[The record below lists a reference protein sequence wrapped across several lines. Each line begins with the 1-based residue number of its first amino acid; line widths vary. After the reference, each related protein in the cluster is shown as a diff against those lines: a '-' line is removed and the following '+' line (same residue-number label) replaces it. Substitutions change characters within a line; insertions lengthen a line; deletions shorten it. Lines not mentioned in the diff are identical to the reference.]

1 MNNLCPIY
9 LCPICASPLSAH
21 DKSLACEQRHQFD
34 LAKEGYVNLLPVQN
48 KKSKNPGDN
57 KEMMQARREFLDRG
71 FYQSLSDKVNSMAQQ
86 ALATVETPNILDL
99 GCGEG
104 YYTHRLAL
112 AIMDANN
119 ATAANLDSGLAP
131 QISGLDISK
140 SAIRYAAKRYK
151 SISFCVA
158 SAYATPFADASQD
171 LVTRIYA
178 PSQDTELAR
187 IIKTDGYLLT
197 VTPAAEHLFE
207 LKQKI
212 YQTPEKHAM
221 KIEDIAGF
229 EVIEQQRLTDEIT
242 LTQAKDS
249 KNLLEMTPLA
259 WKMGDEQKAAIYA
272 TDLTLTLDFNITLYQ
287 RQA

>member
-1 MNNLCPIY
+1 MNY
-9 LCPICASPLSAH
+9 LCPICARPLSAQ
-21 DKSLACEQRHQFD
+21 DKSLVCEQRHQFD

-57 KEMMQARREFLDRG
+57 KEMMQARREFLDQG
-71 FYQSLSDKVNSMAQQ
+71 FYQSLSDKVNSIAQQ
-86 ALATVETPNILDL
+86 ALIAVNTPTILDL

-104 YYTHRLAL
+104 YYTHRLAQAVATL
-112 AIMDANN
+112 NDAN
-119 ATAANLDSGLAP
+119 TTP
-131 QISGLDISK
+131 QIAGLDISK

-151 SISFCVA
+151 TISFCVA
-158 SAYATPFADASQD
+158 SAYNTPFADASQD

-178 PSQDTELAR
+178 PSQDAELAR
-187 IIKTDGYLLT
+187 IIKVGGYLLT

-212 YQTPEKHAM
+212 YQTPEKHDM
-221 KIEDIAGF
+221 TIEEIADF
-229 EVIEQQRLTDEIT
+229 EVVEQQRLTEEIT

-259 WKMGDEQKAAIYA
+259 WKMNDEQKAQLYA
-272 TDLTLTLDFNITLYQ
+272 TDLTLTLDFNITLYK
-287 RQA
+287 RTT

>member
-1 MNNLCPIY
+1 MNY
-9 LCPICASPLSAH
+9 LCPICARPLSAQ
-21 DKSLACEQRHQFD
+21 DKSLVCERRHQFD

-57 KEMMQARREFLDRG
+57 KEMMQARREFLDQG
-71 FYQSLSDKVNSMAQQ
+71 FYQSLSDKVNSIAQQ
-86 ALATVETPNILDL
+86 ALIAVNTPTILDL

-104 YYTHRLAL
+104 YYTHRLAQAVATL
-112 AIMDANN
+112 NDAN
-119 ATAANLDSGLAP
+119 TTP
-131 QISGLDISK
+131 QIAGLDISK

-151 SISFCVA
+151 TISFCVA
-158 SAYATPFADASQD
+158 SAYNTPFADASQD

-178 PSQDTELAR
+178 PSQDAELAR
-187 IIKTDGYLLT
+187 IIKVGGYLLT

-212 YQTPEKHAM
+212 YQTPEKHDM
-221 KIEDIAGF
+221 TIEEIAGF
-229 EVIEQQRLTDEIT
+229 EVVEQQRLTEEIT

-259 WKMGDEQKAAIYA
+259 WKMNDEQKAQLYA
-272 TDLTLTLDFNITLYQ
+272 TDLTLTLDFNITLYK
-287 RQA
+287 RTT

>member
-1 MNNLCPIY
+1 MNHLCPTY
-9 LCPICASPLSAH
+9 LCPICARPLSAQ

-57 KEMMQARREFLDRG
+57 KEMMQARREFLDQG
-71 FYQSLSDKVNSMAQQ
+71 FYQSLSDKVNSIAEQ
-86 ALATVETPNILDL
+86 ALASVDAPNILDL

-104 YYTHRLAL
+104 YYTHRLAQV
-112 AIMDANN
+112 MAN
-119 ATAANLDSGLAP
+119 AAP
-131 QISGLDISK
+131 QIAGLDISK

-178 PSQDTELAR
+178 PSQDNELAR

-212 YQTPEKHAM
+212 YQTPEKHDM

-229 EVIEQQRLTDEIT
+229 DVVEQQRLTDEIT
-242 LTQAKDS
+242 LTQAKDA

-259 WKMGDEQKAAIYA
+259 WKMNDEQKAVIYA
-272 TDLTLTLDFNITLYQ
+272 ADLTLTLDFNITLYK
-287 RQA
+287 RTA

>member
-1 MNNLCPIY
+1 MNY
-9 LCPICASPLSAH
+9 LCPICARPLSAQ
-21 DKSLACEQRHQFD
+21 DKSLTCDQRHQFD

-57 KEMMQARREFLDRG
+57 KEMMQARREFLDQG
-71 FYQSLSDKVNSMAQQ
+71 FYQSLSDKVNSIAQQ
-86 ALATVETPNILDL
+86 ALTAVNAPNILDL

-104 YYTHRLAL
+104 YYTHRLAQAM
-112 AIMDANN
+112 AIHNDAN
-119 ATAANLDSGLAP
+119 TTP
-131 QISGLDISK
+131 QIAGLDISK

-151 SISFCVA
+151 TISFCVA
-158 SAYATPFADASQD
+158 SAYNTPFADASQD

-178 PSQDTELAR
+178 PSQDAELAR
-187 IIKTDGYLLT
+187 IIKTEGYLLT

-212 YQTPEKHAM
+212 YQTPEKHDM

-229 EVIEQQRLTDEIT
+229 ELIEQQRLTDQIT

-259 WKMGDEQKAAIYA
+259 WKMSDEQKAEIYA
-272 TDLTLTLDFNITLYQ
+272 ADLTLTLDFNITLYK
-287 RQA
+287 RTA

>member
-1 MNNLCPIY
+1 MNY
-9 LCPICASPLSAH
+9 LCPICARPLSAQ
-21 DKSLACEQRHQFD
+21 DKSLVCEQRHQFD

-57 KEMMQARREFLDRG
+57 KEMMQARREFLDQG
-71 FYQSLSDKVNSMAQQ
+71 FYQSLSDKVNSIAQQ
-86 ALATVETPNILDL
+86 ALIAVNTPTILDL

-104 YYTHRLAL
+104 YYTHRLAQAVATL
-112 AIMDANN
+112 NDAN
-119 ATAANLDSGLAP
+119 TTP
-131 QISGLDISK
+131 QIAGLDISK

-151 SISFCVA
+151 TISFCVA
-158 SAYATPFADASQD
+158 SAYNTPFADASQD

-178 PSQDTELAR
+178 PSQDAELAR
-187 IIKTDGYLLT
+187 IIKVGGYLLT

-212 YQTPEKHAM
+212 YQTPEKHDM
-221 KIEDIAGF
+221 TIEEIAGF
-229 EVIEQQRLTDEIT
+229 EVVEQQRLTEEIT

-259 WKMGDEQKAAIYA
+259 WKMNDEQKAQLYA
-272 TDLTLTLDFNITLYQ
+272 TDLTLTLDFNITLYK
-287 RQA
+287 RTT

>member
-1 MNNLCPIY
+1 MNY
-9 LCPICASPLSAH
+9 LCPICARPLSAQ
-21 DKSLACEQRHQFD
+21 DKSLVCEQRHQFD

-57 KEMMQARREFLDRG
+57 KEMMQARREFLDQG
-71 FYQSLSDKVNSMAQQ
+71 FYQSLSDKVNSIAQQ
-86 ALATVETPNILDL
+86 ALIAVNAPSILDL

-104 YYTHRLAL
+104 YYTHRLAQAVATL
-112 AIMDANN
+112 NDAN
-119 ATAANLDSGLAP
+119 TTP
-131 QISGLDISK
+131 QIAGLDISK

-151 SISFCVA
+151 TISFCVA
-158 SAYATPFADASQD
+158 SAYNTPSANASQD

-178 PSQDTELAR
+178 PSQDAELAR
-187 IIKTDGYLLT
+187 IIKVGGYLLT

-212 YQTPEKHAM
+212 YQTPEKHDM
-221 KIEDIAGF
+221 TFEEIAGF
-229 EVIEQQRLTDEIT
+229 VVVEQQRLTEEIT

-259 WKMGDEQKAAIYA
+259 WKMNDEQKAQLYA
-272 TDLTLTLDFNITLYQ
+272 TDLTLTLDFNITLYK
-287 RQA
+287 RTT

>member
-1 MNNLCPIY
+1 MNNLCPTY
-9 LCPICASPLSAH
+9 LCPICAGPLSLH

-57 KEMMQARREFLDRG
+57 KEMMQARREFLDQG
-71 FYQSLSDKVNSMAQQ
+71 FYQSLSDKVNSIAQQ
-86 ALATVETPNILDL
+86 ALTAVSAPNVLDL

-104 YYTHRLAL
+104 YYTHRLAQV
-112 AIMDANN
+112 ISN
-119 ATAANLDSGLAP
+119 TEP
-131 QISGLDISK
+131 QIAGLDISK

-151 SISFCVA
+151 SINFCVA

-178 PSQDTELAR
+178 PSQDAELAR
-187 IIKTDGYLLT
+187 IIKIDGYLIT

-212 YQTPEKHAM
+212 YQTPEKHDM
-221 KIEDIAGF
+221 TVEEIAGF
-229 EVIEQQRLTDEIT
+229 TLVEQQRLTDVIT

-259 WKMGDEQKAAIYA
+259 WKMNDEQKAVLYA
-272 TDLTLTLDFNITLYQ
+272 ADLTLTLDFHITLYK
-287 RQA
+287 RTA

>member
-1 MNNLCPIY
+1 MNY
-9 LCPICASPLSAH
+9 LCPICARPLSAQ
-21 DKSLACEQRHQFD
+21 DKSLVCEQRHQFD

-57 KEMMQARREFLDRG
+57 KEMMQARREFLDQG
-71 FYQSLSDKVNSMAQQ
+71 FYQSLSDKVNNIAQQ
-86 ALATVETPNILDL
+86 ALIAVNAPNILDL

-104 YYTHRLAL
+104 YYTHRLAQAVATL
-112 AIMDANN
+112 NDAN
-119 ATAANLDSGLAP
+119 TTP
-131 QISGLDISK
+131 QIAGLDISK

-151 SISFCVA
+151 TISFCVA
-158 SAYATPFADASQD
+158 SAYNTPFANASQD

-178 PSQDTELAR
+178 PSQDAELAR
-187 IIKTDGYLLT
+187 IIKVGGYLLT

-212 YQTPEKHAM
+212 YQTPEKHDM
-221 KIEDIAGF
+221 TIEEIAGF
-229 EVIEQQRLTDEIT
+229 DVVEQQRLTEEIT

-259 WKMGDEQKAAIYA
+259 WKMNDEQKAQLYA
-272 TDLTLTLDFNITLYQ
+272 TDLTLTLDFNITLYK
-287 RQA
+287 RTT

>member
-1 MNNLCPIY
+1 MNY
-9 LCPICASPLSAH
+9 LCPICARPLSAQ
-21 DKSLACEQRHQFD
+21 DKSLVCEQRHQFD

-57 KEMMQARREFLDRG
+57 KEMMQARREFLDQG
-71 FYQSLSDKVNSMAQQ
+71 FYQSLSDKVNNIAQQ
-86 ALATVETPNILDL
+86 ALIAVNAPNILDL

-104 YYTHRLAL
+104 YYTHRLAQAVATL
-112 AIMDANN
+112 NDAN
-119 ATAANLDSGLAP
+119 TTP
-131 QISGLDISK
+131 QIAGLDISK

-151 SISFCVA
+151 TISFCVA
-158 SAYATPFADASQD
+158 SAYNTPFADASQD

-178 PSQDTELAR
+178 PSQDAELAR
-187 IIKTDGYLLT
+187 IIKVGGYLLT

-212 YQTPEKHAM
+212 YQTPEKHDM
-221 KIEDIAGF
+221 TIEEIAGF
-229 EVIEQQRLTDEIT
+229 EVVEQQRLTEEIT

-259 WKMGDEQKAAIYA
+259 WKMNDEQKAQLYA
-272 TDLTLTLDFNITLYQ
+272 TDLTLTLDFNITLYK
-287 RQA
+287 RTT

>member
-1 MNNLCPIY
+1 MNHLCPTY
-9 LCPICASPLSAH
+9 LCPICARPLSAQ

-57 KEMMQARREFLDRG
+57 KEMMQARREFLDQG
-71 FYQSLSDKVNSMAQQ
+71 FYQSLSDKVNSIAEQT
-86 ALATVETPNILDL
+86 LASVDTPNILDL

-104 YYTHRLAL
+104 YYTHRLAQV
-112 AIMDANN
+112 MAN
-119 ATAANLDSGLAP
+119 AAP
-131 QISGLDISK
+131 QIAGLDISK

-178 PSQDTELAR
+178 PSQDNELAR

-212 YQTPEKHAM
+212 YQTPEKHDM
-221 KIEDIAGF
+221 KIEEIAGF
-229 EVIEQQRLTDEIT
+229 DVVEQQRLTDEIT
-242 LTQAKDS
+242 LTQAKDA

-259 WKMGDEQKAAIYA
+259 WKMSDEQKAVIYA
-272 TDLTLTLDFNITLYQ
+272 ADLTLTLDFNITLYK
-287 RQA
+287 RTA

>member
-1 MNNLCPIY
+1 MNY
-9 LCPICASPLSAH
+9 LCPICARPLSAQ

-57 KEMMQARREFLDRG
+57 KEMMQARREFLDQG
-71 FYQSLSDKVNSMAQQ
+71 FYQSLSDKVNSIAQQ
-86 ALATVETPNILDL
+86 ALTAVNAPNILDL

-104 YYTHRLAL
+104 YYTHRLAQ
-112 AIMDANN
+112 AIATLSNTDA
-119 ATAANLDSGLAP
+119 TP
-131 QISGLDISK
+131 QIAGLDISK

-151 SISFCVA
+151 TISFCVA
-158 SAYATPFADASQD
+158 SAYSTPFADASQD

-178 PSQDTELAR
+178 PSQDAELAR
-187 IIKTDGYLLT
+187 IIKTGGYLLT

-212 YQTPEKHAM
+212 YQTPEKHDM
-221 KIEDIAGF
+221 KIEDITGF
-229 EVIEQQRLTDEIT
+229 ELIEQQRLTDLIT
-242 LTQAKDS
+242 LAQAKDS

-259 WKMGDEQKAAIYA
+259 WKMSDEQKAEIYA
-272 TDLTLTLDFNITLYQ
+272 ADLTLTLDFNITLYK
-287 RQA
+287 RTV

>member
-1 MNNLCPIY
+1 MNY
-9 LCPICASPLSAH
+9 LCPICARPLSLQ

-57 KEMMQARREFLDRG
+57 KEMMQARREFLDQG
-71 FYQSLSDKVNSMAQQ
+71 FYQSLSDKVNSIAQQ
-86 ALATVETPNILDL
+86 ALIAVNAPNILDL

-104 YYTHRLAL
+104 YYTHRLAQAVATL
-112 AIMDANN
+112 YDAD
-119 ATAANLDSGLAP
+119 TTP
-131 QISGLDISK
+131 QIAGLDISK

-151 SISFCVA
+151 TISFCVA
-158 SAYATPFADASQD
+158 SAYNTPFADASQD

-178 PSQDTELAR
+178 PSQDAELAR
-187 IIKTDGYLLT
+187 IIKVGGYLLT

-212 YQTPEKHAM
+212 YQTPEKHDM
-221 KIEDIAGF
+221 TIEEIAGF
-229 EVIEQQRLTDEIT
+229 EVVEQQRLTQEIT

-259 WKMGDEQKAAIYA
+259 WKMSDEQKAQLYA
-272 TDLTLTLDFNITLYQ
+272 TDLTLTLDFNITLYK
-287 RQA
+287 RTT

>member
-1 MNNLCPIY
+1 MNYLCPTY
-9 LCPICASPLSAH
+9 LCPICARPLSVQ
-21 DKSLACEQRHQFD
+21 DRSLACEQRHQFD

-57 KEMMQARREFLDRG
+57 KEMMQARREFLDQG
-71 FYQSLSDKVNSMAQQ
+71 FYQSLSDKVNDIAKH
-86 ALATVETPNILDL
+86 ALANVDTPSILDL

-104 YYTHRLAL
+104 YYTHRLAQV
-112 AIMDANN
+112 ITSMTETQNSDA
-119 ATAANLDSGLAP
+119 AL
-131 QISGLDISK
+131 QIAGLDISK

-151 SISFCVA
+151 NISFCVA
-158 SAYATPFADASQD
+158 SAYSTPFANASQD

-178 PSQDTELAR
+178 PSQDNELAR
-187 IIKTDGYLLT
+187 IIKVGGYLLT

-212 YQTPEKHAM
+212 YQTPEKHDM
-221 KIEDIAGF
+221 NIEEIAGF
-229 EVIEQQRLTDEIT
+229 EVIEQQRLTEEIT

-259 WKMGDEQKAAIYA
+259 WKMSDEQKAQIYA
-272 TDLTLTLDFNITLYQ
+272 ADLTLTLDFNVTLYK
-287 RQA
+287 RTA

>member
-1 MNNLCPIY
+1 MNY
-9 LCPICASPLSAH
+9 LCPICARPLSAQ
-21 DKSLACEQRHQFD
+21 DKSLTCDQRHQFD

-57 KEMMQARREFLDRG
+57 KEMMQARREFLDQG
-71 FYQSLSDKVNSMAQQ
+71 FYQSLSDTVNNIAQQ
-86 ALATVETPNILDL
+86 ALTAVNAPNILDL

-112 AIMDANN
+112 ALAALNDAN
-119 ATAANLDSGLAP
+119 TTP
-131 QISGLDISK
+131 QIAGLDISK

-151 SISFCVA
+151 TISFCVA
-158 SAYATPFADASQD
+158 SAYNTPFADASQD

-178 PSQDTELAR
+178 PSQDAELAR
-187 IIKTDGYLLT
+187 IIKTEGYLLT

-212 YQTPEKHAM
+212 YQTPEKHDM

-229 EVIEQQRLTDEIT
+229 ELIEQQRLTDQIT

-259 WKMGDEQKAAIYA
+259 WKMSDEQKAEIYA
-272 TDLTLTLDFNITLYQ
+272 ADLTLTLDFNITLYK
-287 RQA
+287 RTA

>member
-1 MNNLCPIY
+1 MNY
-9 LCPICASPLSAH
+9 LCPICARPLSAQ
-21 DKSLACEQRHQFD
+21 DKSLVCEQRHQFD

-57 KEMMQARREFLDRG
+57 KEMMQARREFLDQG
-71 FYQSLSDKVNSMAQQ
+71 FYQSLSDKVNSIAQQ
-86 ALATVETPNILDL
+86 ALIAVNAPTILDL

-104 YYTHRLAL
+104 YYTHRLAQAVATL
-112 AIMDANN
+112 NDAN
-119 ATAANLDSGLAP
+119 TTP
-131 QISGLDISK
+131 QIAGLDISK

-151 SISFCVA
+151 TISFCVA
-158 SAYATPFADASQD
+158 SAYNTPFADASQD

-178 PSQDTELAR
+178 PSQDAELAR
-187 IIKTDGYLLT
+187 IIKVGGYLLT

-212 YQTPEKHAM
+212 YQTPEKHDM
-221 KIEDIAGF
+221 TIEEIAGF
-229 EVIEQQRLTDEIT
+229 EVVEQQRLTEEIT

-259 WKMGDEQKAAIYA
+259 WKMNDEQKAQLYA
-272 TDLTLTLDFNITLYQ
+272 TDLTLTLDFNITLYK
-287 RQA
+287 RTT